1 MGSRPSFTA
10 LSGALSRFSSSMKM
24 LQVHTDRL
32 ARLAAQC
39 LAGGLVVAALT
50 FVCFRL
56 RFNLAT
62 TACLYLMAIVL
73 LSLQGSFL
81 SSTVASLLGVGC
93 LAYYFAPPIHSFRV
107 EDPFNVAAIFTFL
120 TVSAVI
126 TRLVASVHKR
136 APQLALTNATLE
148 GQIAE
153 RKQAEEALLDARAAL
168 ERVTRV
174 TNLAQLT
181 ASIAHEIN
189 QPLAGAVTNAN
200 AWALRN
206 SSRSMS
212 TKSFERWSSSCTARQ
227 CDTPYHS
234 GRIWR
239 QIFPNSSG
247 IACSC
252 SRCC

>member
-1 MGSRPSFTA
+1 
-10 LSGALSRFSSSMKM
+10 M

-136 APQLALTNATLE
+136 APHPALTNATLE

-189 QPLAGAVTNAN
+189 
-200 AWALRN
+200 
-206 SSRSMS
+206 
-212 TKSFERWSSSCTARQ
+212 
-227 CDTPYHS
+227 
-234 GRIWR
+234 
-239 QIFPNSSG
+239 
-247 IACSC
+247 
-252 SRCC
+252 